1 MYRDKYIFFY
11 VSGSRIARCTSAMS
25 RFAGKKLLAQT
36 SVCWVPL
43 RGARAPCPN
52 LLEKNFSPKPLFVG
66 FMAISVSGYYGDF
79 ISVGTG
85 GY

>member
-1 MYRDKYIFFY
+1 MYRDKYIFFFMCR
-11 VSGSRIARCTSAMS
+11 VAE
-25 RFAGKKLLAQT
+25 
-36 SVCWVPL
+36 L
-43 RGARAPCPN
+43 RGARAPCPD

>member
-1 MYRDKYIFFY
+1 MYIYSFY

-25 RFAGKKLLAQT
+25 RFAG
-36 SVCWVPL
+36 
-43 RGARAPCPN
+43 
-52 LLEKNFSPKPLFVG
+52 KNFSPKPLFVG

>member
-1 MYRDKYIFFY
+1 MCR
-11 VSGSRIARCTSAMS
+11 VAE
-25 RFAGKKLLAQT
+25 
-36 SVCWVPL
+36 L
-43 RGARAPCPN
+43 RGARAPCPD
-52 LLEKNFSPKPLFVG
+52 LLEKNFSPKPLFVGYHCAVHERHVQICWKKNFSPKPLFVG